1 MAKKDEQTELEKC
14 KAILGTRY
22 SNVLILVEEEGEC
35 HAEFNSQFAAYGMA
49 VAFVNKLDNSQENPF
64 D

>member
-1 MAKKDEQTELEKC
+1 MSKKEEKTELEKC

-22 SNVLILVEEEGEC
+22 QNFVIIVADE
-35 HAEFNSQFAAYGMA
+35 HAPDADYNCAYAAYGLA
-49 VAFVNKLDNSQENPF
+49 VAFIKKMDNEQENLF